1 MATATHIETSAP
13 PSLTIHGVGVGIN
26 AVDHEDIAHLASLCR
41 TSLNYLALHLPDL
54 SFSHPYTADEILA
67 LPLNKHRVPDAL
79 HDLPRRKSARHEQ
92 AVALAAVMDPSH
104 DGSLTAIIRYEA
116 DRTRLRGWAALQR
129 KYDRLAATRRNGHTT
144 MGMSGGAPPGV
155 ASPVWS
161 SRIMAQG
168 PWDPVKTPVS
178 LDGCPAIP
186 MPVQVAQ
193 EDDLARFFDHLA
205 AGGNHELNGDEG
217 GFELDGGA
225 GEPYYGVKGAEFKKG
240 VVYEDGRM
248 DLCKMVVGPDHIWR
262 LMDSLRDNHFVR
274 HFLLGNNII
283 GPSGA
288 RAIANFI
295 SELPDRMDTWYLAG
309 NCIDGPS
316 FRILVDALVQSPA
329 VTSVW
334 LKRNPLGPDAA
345 HDVFRLITGT
355 ENLHTLDLDQT
366 ELGDRGM
373 AQLFTELSAYK
384 PPASGSGKLPLR
396 NIYLN
401 GSGIGR
407 NAAAALAAFLQ
418 SPHCGLTSIYMSLNP
433 LGDKGCKALADALP
447 KAPQLARLVLQS
459 VGASTHGVAALC
471 EGLKGHEGIRT
482 FDISQGFATE
492 DLGQAYNY
500 LDDDVVPSLEGLLKS
515 APNLEYLS
523 LSYCPINPPKLRE
536 LSKAV
541 LEAPSLLYY
550 NAISILPDPA
560 RTSITFVPS
569 RDYTLSDL
577 GQRPHVQVVA
587 DKAIRAHLEKHV
599 RAKYGDDVTYL
610 QFMEEEK
617 RWLVNDKEVRRID
630 SVYRNRDAGLARRR
644 LTTLVKDWEEGDT
657 TLDEVMKVQGPVC
670 SLRKRASP

>member
-1 MATATHIETSAP
+1 MATATYVETSSS
-13 PSLTIHGVGVGIN
+13 PSLAIRGAGVGVSEVN
-26 AVDHEDIAHLASLCR
+26 HEDIAHLASLCR

-54 SFSHPYTADEILA
+54 NVSHPYTADEILA

-79 HDLPRRKSARHEQ
+79 YDLPRRKSARHEE
-92 AVALAAVMDPSH
+92 ALALAAVMDPCH
-104 DGSLTAIIRYEA
+104 EGSLTAIIRYDA
-116 DRTRLRGWAALQR
+116 DRVRLRGWAALQR
-129 KYDRLAATRRNGHTT
+129 KYDRFAATRRNGHTT
-144 MGMSGGAPPGV
+144 YGMTGGTPAGV

-168 PWDPVKTPVS
+168 PWDPVKTPIS
-178 LDGCPAIP
+178 LNGCPAIP

-193 EDDLARFFDHLA
+193 EDDLAPFLDHLA

-217 GFELDGGA
+217 GFELEGGA

-262 LMDSLRDNHFVR
+262 LMDSLRGNHFVR

-316 FRILVDALVQSPA
+316 FGILVDAMIKSPA

-334 LKRNPLGPDAA
+334 LKRNPLGSDAA
-345 HDVFRLITGT
+345 HDVFRLITGA

-366 ELGDRGM
+366 ELGDGGV

-384 PPASGSGKLPLR
+384 PASANGKLPLR

-407 NAAAALAAFLQ
+407 NGAAALATFLQ

-433 LGDKGCKALADALP
+433 LGDDGCMALAQALP

-459 VGASTHGVAALC
+459 VGASTQGVAALC
-471 EGLKGHEGIRT
+471 EGLRGHEGIRT
-482 FDISQGFATE
+482 FDVSQGFATE

-500 LDDDVVPSLEGLLKS
+500 IDDDAVPSVQGLLDS
-515 APNLEYLS
+515 APHLEYLS

-560 RTSITFVPS
+560 RPSITFVPS
-569 RDYTLSDL
+569 RGTTLSDN
-577 GQRPHVQVVA
+577 GQRPHVQVVV
-587 DKAIRAHLEKHV
+587 DKAIRAHLEEHV
-599 RAKYGDDVTYL
+599 RARYGEDMTYVK
-610 QFMEEEK
+610 FMEEEK

-644 LTTLVKDWEEGDT
+644 LMTLVKDWEEGDT
-657 TLDEVMKVQGPVC
+657 TLNEVMKAQGPVC
-670 SLRKRASP
+670 SLRKRVSP